1 MMMLLPYPEA
11 QQDSTKGYIN
21 PIQDSVRQISDS
33 VSLSSVI
40 QHKDSVPRRIRIPAP
55 LPVIEITDTT
65 AVSRRNSIADVT
77 FYDSTSIINNIGP
90 VPLHKFPVLFIENNR
105 HIQEEAKT
113 ALVKQLR
120 AGDEIPVR
128 PLHNDWIILIIL
140 SAAFIFTIV
149 RKSSDTILQGMER
162 FFLFR
167 GVNSPQSR
175 DLGGLFTLES
185 TIRNFIS
192 FLILG
197 LFCHSAASFYNVIPS
212 SLNGIIFWIISVCVI
227 IAAVT
232 LRHLACLLT
241 GAVSGEREVFNEYL
255 LSIYQFYRFS
265 ALFIFA
271 AIILITYTKLLP
283 QKSYFFA
290 VATVLATL
298 YLIRV
303 LRLFIIFIN
312 KNISFF
318 YLILYLCALE
328 ILPVLIS
335 VKYISGL
342 A

>member
-1 MMMLLPYPEA
+1 MMMLLPYPEI
-11 QQDSTKGYIN
+11 QQDSIKRKIN

-33 VSLSSVI
+33 VSLSSII
-40 QHKDSVPRRIRIPAP
+40 QQKDSVPRRINKSLPK
-55 LPVIEITDTT
+55 PVIEITDTT
-65 AVSRRNSIADVT
+65 SVSRRNSIADVT

-90 VPLHKFPVLFIENNR
+90 VPLNKFPFLFLENNR
-105 HIQEEAKT
+105 RIQQEAKA

-128 PLHNDWIILIIL
+128 PLHNDWIILIVL
-140 SAAFIFTIV
+140 CAAFMYSIV
-149 RKSSDTILQGMER
+149 RKSTDTIFQGMER

-167 GVNSPQSR
+167 GGNNPPSR
-175 DLGGLFTLES
+175 DTGGLFTWES
-185 TIRNFIS
+185 TIMNLIS

-197 LFCHSAASFYNVIPS
+197 LFGYSAASFQNIIPAAFH
-212 SLNGIIFWIISVCVI
+212 GVIFWIISVSAI

-232 LRHLACLLT
+232 LRHLLCMLT
-241 GAVSGEREVFNEYL
+241 GAVSGEREVFTEYL
-255 LSIYQFYRFS
+255 LSIYQFYRYS
-265 ALFIFA
+265 ALFILVV
-271 AIILITYTKLLP
+271 IILISYTKILP
-283 QKSYFFA
+283 AKSYFIA
-290 VATVLATL
+290 GATVIAIL

-303 LRLFIIFIN
+303 IRLFKIFIN